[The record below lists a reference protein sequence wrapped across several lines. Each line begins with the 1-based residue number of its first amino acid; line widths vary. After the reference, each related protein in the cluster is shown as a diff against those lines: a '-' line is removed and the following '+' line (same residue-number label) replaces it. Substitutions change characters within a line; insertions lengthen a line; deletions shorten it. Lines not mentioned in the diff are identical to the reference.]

1 MNALDKSGRTA
12 LHNAVLGRHEKI
24 LEMLLVSGADTSI
37 VDRSEDP
44 PLHTAVRIG
53 DENLIQ
59 VGF

>member
-1 MNALDKSGRTA
+1 MNALEESGRTA